1 MSTEQIEPA
10 IWEKVKV
17 QYESKET
24 QVGEEAMRT
33 YERIIMLNIIDAQ
46 WKDHLLAIDHLK
58 QGIGLVGY
66 GQKDPLVEYK
76 KESFDMFQ
84 ALLDRVDTNTIRTL
98 FNLQV
103 VAEQAPEQL
112 QQRRARRP
120 TSMTFTGPNQGAT
133 AACEESART
142 KTVTRGPAEGGPQRD
157 VPVRLGQE
165 VQKVLRR
172 GGLIEAGPN
181 LSASHNSVEEN

>member
-1 MSTEQIEPA
+1 VDFDQLTPREIQET
-10 IWEKVKV
+10 IWEKAKAA
-17 QYESKET
+17 YEAKEA
-24 QVGEEAMRT
+24 QVGAEAMRT

-84 ALLDRVDTNTIRTL
+84 AMLDRIDTATVRTL

-103 VAEQAPEQL
+103 VVRDEQAEMERLERLERQ
-112 QQRRARRP
+112 RARR
-120 TSMTFTGPNQGAT
+120 Q
-133 AACEESART
+133 SA
-142 KTVTRGPAEGGPQRD
+142 
-157 VPVRLGQE
+157 
-165 VQKVLRR
+165 
-172 GGLIEAGPN
+172 
-181 LSASHNSVEEN
+181 